1 MPLTDTK
8 IRNLKPADK
17 AMKYSDGGGLYL
29 EVTKKGAKLWRMA
42 YRYAGKQKT
51 LYIGAYPAISLSDAR
66 LRREAAKRKLAN
78 DIDPSDDIRK
88 AKVQRRL
95 KAENTFGAIADE
107 FLAKCS
113 NEGKSEKTLKKK
125 RWLLGQVQSSLFH
138 RPVAEITAAEILV
151 PLREVEAKGNYES
164 ARRLRAEIGQ
174 VFRYAI
180 ATARAENDPTF
191 GLRGALITPVV
202 SQRAAFTERGDF
214 ASLLKSVWQY
224 EGMPETIAGLKLMA
238 YLYPRPGELR
248 QAEWKEFDLEAKT
261 WSIPVERMKMRRPHK
276 KPLPDAAVEVLQE
289 LHTLTGH
296 RDLVFPSYQSPRR
309 PMSENTLNHA
319 LRRMGYDKTQVTAH
333 GFRASASSLL
343 NESGKWNPDAI
354 EAELAHVGADEVRK
368 AYHRATYWDERV
380 KMAEWWAVEIL
391 NLKGLDIV

>member
-8 IRNLKPADK
+8 ICSLKPADK
-17 AMKYSDGGGLYL
+17 TMKYSDGGGLYL

-51 LYIGAYPAISLSDAR
+51 LYIGTYPVISLSDAR
-66 LRREAAKRKLAN
+66 LRREAAKRKLA
-78 DIDPSDDIRK
+78 DGIDPSDDVRK
-88 AKVQRRL
+88 TKVQKKL
-95 KAENTFGAIADE
+95 KAENTFGAVADE
-107 FLAKCS
+107 FLTKCS
-113 NEGKSEKTLKKK
+113 IEGKAEKTLKKK
-125 RWLLGQVQSSLFH
+125 RWLLDQVKSSLFH
-138 RPVAEITAAEILV
+138 RPISEITAAEILA
-151 PLREVEAKGNYES
+151 PLKQVESKGNYES

-202 SQRAAFTERGDF
+202 SHRAAFTDRKDF
-214 ASLLKSVWQY
+214 AGLLKSIWQY

-276 KPLPDAAVEVLQE
+276 KPLSNAAVGVLKDLQ
-289 LHTLTGH
+289 TLTGH

-368 AYHRATYWDERV
+368 AYHRASYWDERV
-380 KMAEWWAVEIL
+380 LMAEWWSNEISL
-391 NLKGLDIV
+391 LCNTP